1 MSKLKRKNN
10 TMRKTV
16 FYSKTCYTVMYNY
29 FHLCSITWKIFIVEF
44 NTCRMGARQYKNIEI
59 I

>member
-16 FYSKTCYTVMYNY
+16 FYSK
-29 FHLCSITWKIFIVEF
+29 HAIQLCTTIFIYVVLH
-44 NTCRMGARQYKNIEI
+44 GKYS
-59 I
+59 